1 MASYLDYL
9 FPVGDYPQQAVPGL
23 LSEEEMLKN
32 QRAAQTAGLL
42 NMGLGIIAG
51 SAPSRMPQGIL
62 QPIATGIMAGQ
73 QAYQGTL
80 EDQQKMLAA
89 KAKALEPKT
98 MSVKEGETV
107 YRINKSTGL
116 PEVYLQGEGVSPKKF
131 QEGLALAGLPTNL
144 KPEELTAQQLAMV
157 NASLKNVTPGGTNVS
172 FSTEKTYGGAF
183 AGKAAEQDIAMLD
196 AARRA
201 PMVLESVQRSK
212 ELLGSGKVFTGA
224 LANQKLELAKFG
236 QAIGATGKSTD
247 ELVANTQGL
256 MSTRAQAT
264 LDSIKASGLGSGQGF
279 TDKDRQFLENAKLGN
294 ITYSKEALQRQLDIE
309 EKVAKGT
316 VSAWNSRVKELPAS
330 AKEPLG
336 IGEITL
342 PKQETTTTKRK
353 VYNPATG
360 RVE

>member
-1 MASYLDYL
+1 MALLDYM
-9 FPVGDYPQQAVPGL
+9 FPLGETMQPAPGL
-23 LSEEEMLKN
+23 LGEDEAKKLR
-32 QRAAQTAGLL
+32 QQAQVSGLL
-42 NMGLGIIAG
+42 NFGANLLANSGQTQQPMNFGQRLAPALLGGYQAAQG
-51 SAPSRMPQGIL
+51 SL
-62 QPIATGIMAGQ
+62 
-73 QAYQGTL
+73 
-80 EDQQKMLAA
+80 DQQQQMLAA
-89 KAKALEPKT
+89 RAKALEPKT
-98 MSVKEGETV
+98 MSVKKGEIVYKTDPRTGKTEKFLEGAPDLPSKYEDALAAL
-107 YRINKSTGL
+107 GL
-116 PEVYLQGEGVSPKKF
+116 PLN
-131 QEGLALAGLPTNL
+131 LAPQDLPPNIQQAVQ
-144 KPEELTAQQLAMV
+144 AQMQKT
-157 NASLKNVTPGGTNVS
+157 SGGTNVNLNVN
-172 FSTEKTYGGAF
+172 TEKTYGGAF

-212 ELLGSGKVFTGA
+212 DLLSSDKVFTGA

-236 QAIGATGKSTD
+236 QALGATGKNTD

-256 MSTRAQAT
+256 MATRAQAT
-264 LDSIKASGLGSGQGF
+264 LDSIKSSGLGSGAGF

-342 PKQETTTTKRK
+342 PKQETITTKRK